1 MKKIKYLI
9 IPIMLIMISCNLKT
23 YANTEEQVK
32 KYEITQSKESE
43 FINNINNT

>member
-32 KYEITQSKESE
+32 KYEIIFLYQN
-43 FINNINNT
+43 FINLIY